1 MRLLKRKT
9 DATPDTAS
17 PEAATPDAPAT
28 DVAVEPV
35 EVTPVADGVRT
46 CPACEAPLAE
56 DQDWCLQCGSAQSRL
71 GGRMPGMRAAS
82 TVAGLT
88 AVLVAGAGAASY
100 AALQD
105 EPARP
110 APTTPTQVAQAP
122 PPAAAQPSTPTPSP
136 LDPPPTTP
144 ATVDP
149 AIPEDP
155 PEPDTSADTSDI
167 PEPADTG
174 DVDTGDTGAGA
185 GDTSGDSGSGDTGGD
200 EGDTRTKTTERPK
213 DTGPKVVAL
222 DAGAGSLYDPYTR
235 DSAAGDT
242 GKAFDGNITT
252 SFPITV
258 AEAPEGQEQQINAGL
273 AVDLGKKRSI
283 RQLELTLKTPG
294 VGLEIY
300 ATDAAQLPP
309 DVLDSRWAHLR
320 DLDSAGSAV
329 DGHQTVTLGKAKY
342 RHVLLWFTTPPKAG
356 TTTVRVTELQILG

>member
-9 DATPDTAS
+9 DPTPENTA
-17 PEAATPDAPAT
+17 PEAVAT
-28 DVAVEPV
+28 DVAAEPV
-35 EVTPVADGVRT
+35 EVTPVEAPEGVRT
-46 CPACEAPLAE
+46 CPTCQAPLAD

-71 GGRMPGMRAAS
+71 GGRMPGMRAAT

-105 EPARP
+105 EPSRP
-110 APTTPTQVAQAP
+110 APATSTQVAQAP
-122 PPAAAQPSTPTPSP
+122 PASTPEQPSTSTPAP
-136 LDPPPTTP
+136 VDPPPTGP

-149 AIPEDP
+149 PIPDDP
-155 PEPDTSADTSDI
+155 PEADVPDTPAPSADAGDAGTSGGSAGGDTSAGSGTS
-167 PEPADTG
+167 G
-174 DVDTGDTGAGA
+174 GDTG
-185 GDTSGDSGSGDTGGD
+185 SGSGGDGG
-200 EGDTRTKTTERPK
+200 TKTTEDQPE

-235 DSAAGDT
+235 DTAAGDP

-273 AVDLGKKRSI
+273 AIDLGKKRSI
-283 RQLELTLKTPG
+283 QQIELTLKTPG
-294 VGLEIY
+294 AGLEVY
-300 ATDAAQLPP
+300 ATDEAQLPP

-320 DLDSAGSAV
+320 SLKSAGSAV
-329 DGHQTVTLGKAKY
+329 DGHQTITLGKGKY
-342 RHVLLWFTTPPKAG
+342 RHVLLWFTTPPKADA
-356 TTTVRVTELQILG
+356 TTVRVTELQILG